1 MVRKTKEEALVTRG
15 QLLDA
20 AERVFRERG
29 VGHTTLAE
37 VADAAGVTR
46 GAIYH
51 HFRSKADLFQEMV
64 RRVEMPM
71 DAALE
76 ELGAAGDEDPLGT
89 ARTLAIRALTQ
100 LSASEQT
107 RRVFEIVFLR
117 CEYTEDLADVQA
129 QHLREREVCSDRC
142 EMAFRRAVEK
152 GQLPADTDVRLA
164 AQGLYAFVG
173 GVMRDWVQSP
183 QSYDLPTAAPAL
195 IDVYLSG
202 LKANP
207 PRLATRGA
215 ATKSAGSK
223 KAARP
228 KSRAG
233 TSAVEG

>member
-1 MVRKTKEEALVTRG
+1 MVRKTKEQALVTRG

-20 AERVFRERG
+20 AERAFRERG

-37 VADAAGVTR
+37 VADEAGVTR

-76 ELGAAGDEDPLGT
+76 ELGAARDEDPLGT
-89 ARTLAIRALTQ
+89 ARTLAIKALLQ
-100 LSASEQT
+100 LTASEQT

-117 CEYTEDLADVQA
+117 CEYTEELAPVQA
-129 QHLREREVCSDRC
+129 QHLRERELCNERC

-152 GQLPADTDVRLA
+152 GQLPADTHVRLA
-164 AQGLYAFVG
+164 AHGIYAFVG
-173 GVMRDWVQSP
+173 GIMRDWVQSP
-183 QSYDLPTAAPAL
+183 QSYDLATAAPAM
-195 IDVYLSG
+195 IDVYLAG

-207 PRLATRGA
+207 PRVTGKAKA
-215 ATKSAGSK
+215 PK
-223 KAARP
+223 KAARSNP
-228 KSRAG
+228 PASASVAG
-233 TSAVEG
+233 A